1 MFTAILFVV
10 GVSQLPAQSVIEGQ
24 LMFLTLSDEA
34 RPGSGRM
41 VQNLELNDVFLE
53 YGVTEYVQAM
63 PFAKT
68 PLLRKVYRIKFTGNH
83 NEFVNTLKNHY
94 SNLISEI
101 IEDYESMY
109 TYEPF
114 DYFWTINWLWHLRKI
129 KADSA
134 WDITKGDTSIL
145 IANYDSKPDGFQPD
159 LENEFAVNFHPITGT
174 PLTRQLGQGY
184 DANWHGTVT
193 SGFASGQ
200 TSESSIE
207 ANGKPI
213 ASIGFNTKLLPY
225 FDDDGSGNSIDQAIH
240 ASTVMDAKVITIQK
254 FGSQFPDPDYDTP
267 NTNLIYINAV
277 NEIFGNGTV
286 IIASGGNSQNM
297 GPMGLWNGLTFDE
310 IIVVSGTDST
320 DHFRVLDEN
329 GNPKNFSNYRS
340 IDLCAPGYNMMGATG
355 TLTID
360 SISGDTLIS
369 SWPYFG
375 NYTGTS
381 FAAPIV
387 AGTAALIKSINPCLT
402 PATVQHI
409 LKSTTDPIADA
420 YLFPYRIG
428 TGRLNAYKAVKLA
441 HDSYRA
447 INYTINSGQSVI
459 WNEVKFID
467 TLWVKPG
474 ATLTINEDCFFNENG
489 VVIVDTAAKLVV
501 NNATLTTS
509 CRNMWNG
516 IQVWGNKTRSQFP
529 YNNQYAQGRVYLYDA
544 VIKNAKEAVRLWRPD
559 DYSSTGG
566 ILVARNT
573 TFRNNRRAVEF
584 ISYKNFH
591 PYSFEPEPNL
601 SRFINCKFDI
611 DDNYIG
617 FSGGYIPFHGFVS
630 MYDVDGIRF
639 EGCYF
644 ANNKTSLY
652 QDSGE
657 LIDSE
662 LCGFGIKAI
671 DAGFSVRPYNAN
683 QIVDSC
689 HFARLKYGIKA
700 SSALLK
706 NTFEVWQSSFIDN
719 VTGIYASNVRF
730 PAMVQNNFFNN
741 AGMMDQ
747 NTDSV
752 LFAGIYLDNWSNGF
766 IVEENNFRSD
776 GGIGDSPFAGPKS
789 IGICTNN
796 SGFDDNY
803 LYNNQFEN
811 LYIGVLAQNQNRDR
825 TGDYGL
831 EIKCNRFYNIQ
842 YDIAVTAAAYSSL
855 SGIKLNQGSG
865 ANLVT
870 APAGNQFA
878 MLAGPPLDAWD
889 IYCSSQVNQVY
900 YWYHANQGN
909 YHLKPDSISEFFVYT
924 HESQYD
930 EMFNE
935 ELACPSHFPGGEGN
949 EMRSLIVSQL
959 NSLNDSIES
968 TTSLLGLLVDGG
980 NTEATKDMVENAWPD
995 ETMQVRDDLL
1005 AKSPYLSDEVL
1016 ISAVKQEE
1024 ALPAVFVTEVLVA
1037 NPQSARSDTLLNEFY
1052 AREDVTNNQ
1061 FDQVEANRLVTG
1073 AKESLESRLTGYRG
1087 KRDFSLSQLIH
1098 SYYADT
1104 LVKNPVDII
1113 ITLLQSFE
1121 NPSARYKLAEAFFH
1135 KKDFEQAITV
1145 LDELGEAEILSD
1157 IELDQHNQLRSTY
1170 AWWQTVHNSGKNLF
1184 SLAESD
1190 VSSLQGIYAQSTGKA
1205 RAITHNMMIALGLIE
1220 YQEPYILPEQELKQN
1235 IVRPRK
1241 EEYFTGQP
1249 TINVYPNPAKDYI
1262 ILDCL
1267 TESFPITKVF
1277 QLVSIS
1283 GHLVLEKDLDRLIKY
1298 NVIDVRHLPTGTY
1311 TGSIVIDG
1319 KVHGTFKVVIIK

>member
-34 RPGSGRM
+34 RPCQGRLAKN
-41 VQNLELNDVFLE
+41 QQLNDLFFEFGVSE
-53 YGVTEYVQAM
+53 YTQAM
-63 PFAKT
+63 PFARS
-68 PLLRKVYRIKFTGNH
+68 PLLRKVYQISFTGNH
-83 NEFVNTLKNHY
+83 EEFLAKLET
-94 SNLISEI
+94 E
-101 IEDYESMY
+101 Y
-109 TYEPF
+109 TAYITDILEFYEPTYNF
-114 DYFWTINWLWHLRKI
+114 EPEDGLWKSNDLWHLNKI
-129 KADSA
+129 QADSA
-134 WDITKGDTSIL
+134 WEITKGDSTVYIAIL
-145 IANYDSKPDGFQPD
+145 DAPADGYHPD
-159 LENEFAVNFHPITGT
+159 LITELAFPYDPYTGLNLDRIPKGT
-174 PLTRQLGQGY
+174 FLE
-184 DANWHGTVT
+184 HGTVVA
-193 SGFASGQ
+193 SFASAQ
-200 TSESSIE
+200 TSVTAGE
-207 ANGKPI
+207 AQGRPL
-213 ASIGFNTKLLPY
+213 ASIGFNTKLISYAGRAQLTT
-225 FDDDGSGNSIDQAIH
+225 GLH
-240 ASTVMDAKVITIQK
+240 ASTVMGAQVINASSFI
-254 FGSQFPDPDYDTP
+254 GAEMDPDVTEEDLYEWIKEDFR
-267 NTNLIYINAV
+267 
-277 NEIFGNGTV
+277 EIFSNGTV
-286 IIASGGNSQNM
+286 IVVSAGNSAMGGPISGG
-297 GPMGLWNGLTFDE
+297 WNGLTFDE

-320 DHFRVLDEN
+320 DHFRIYNSLGQPEN
-329 GNPKNFSNYRS
+329 FANYLS
-340 IDLCAPGYNMMGATG
+340 VDLCAPARNMFGATG
-355 TLTID
+355 TLFYD
-360 SISGDTLIS
+360 SINNTDSIDI
-369 SWPYFG
+369 WPYYH
-375 NYTGTS
+375 NHSGTS

-420 YLFPYRIG
+420 DLFPYRIG

-447 INYTINSGQSVI
+447 INYTINSGQSII

-489 VVIVDTAAKLVV
+489 VVIVDTAAKLIV

-639 EGCYF
+639 EGCDF

-671 DAGFSVRPYNAN
+671 DAGFSVRPYTAN

-730 PAMVQNNFFNN
+730 PAMVQNNFFIN

-752 LFAGIYLDNWSNGF
+752 LFAGVYLDNWSNGF
-766 IVEENNFRSD
+766 IVEENNFFSTNGITIV
-776 GGIGDSPFAGPKS
+776 GGEGTRS
-789 IGICTNN
+789 IGICINN
-796 SGFDDNY
+796 SGSDNNEI
-803 LYNNQFEN
+803 YNNFFED

-831 EIKCNRFYNIQ
+831 EIKCNRFYNIK
-842 YDIAVTAAAYSSL
+842 YDIAVTAETYIL
-855 SGIKLNQGSG
+855 SNGIKLNQGSSE
-865 ANLVT
+865 NDVT

-889 IYCSSQVNQVY
+889 IYCSSQVNQVH
-900 YWYHANQGN
+900 YWYHDHDSTIFQ
-909 YHLKPDSISEFFVYT
+909 LKPDSITNFYVYT
-924 HESQYD
+924 FKSTAVYD
-930 EMFNE
+930 EA
-935 ELACPSHFPGGEGN
+935 LSCPSHFPGGEGN
-949 EMRSLIVSQL
+949 ELRSLIVSQL

-980 NTEATKDMVENAWPD
+980 NTETTKDMVENAWPD

-1024 ALPAVFVTEVLVA
+1024 ALPAVVVTEVLVA

-1052 AREDVTNNQ
+1052 ARVDVTNSQ
-1061 FDQVEANRLVTG
+1061 LDEVEANRLLNG

-1087 KRDFSLSQLIH
+1087 KRDYSLSQLIH

-1104 LVKNPVDII
+1104 LVINPADSI

-1121 NPSARYKLAEAFFH
+1121 APSARYKLAEAFFH

-1170 AWWQTVHNSGKNLF
+1170 AWWQSVHNTGKNLF

-1205 RAITHNMMIALGLIE
+1205 RAITQNMMVALGLIE
-1220 YQEPYILPEQELKQN
+1220 YQEPYILPEPGLKQN
-1235 IVRPRK
+1235 KINPRK
-1241 EEYFTGQP
+1241 AESSTGLP
-1249 TINVYPNPAKDYI
+1249 ALMVFPNPAKEYMI
-1262 ILDCL
+1262 IECV
-1267 TESFPITKVF
+1267 TESIPVSKML
-1277 QLVSIS
+1277 QLFDIN
-1283 GHLVLEKDLDRLIKY
+1283 GKLVLEQGLDLKSCY
-1298 NVIDVRHLPTGTY
+1298 SVIDLRKLPAGVY
-1311 TGSIVIDG
+1311 TGNVVVNG
-1319 KVHGTFKVVIIK
+1319 KLNGTFKVVLNR